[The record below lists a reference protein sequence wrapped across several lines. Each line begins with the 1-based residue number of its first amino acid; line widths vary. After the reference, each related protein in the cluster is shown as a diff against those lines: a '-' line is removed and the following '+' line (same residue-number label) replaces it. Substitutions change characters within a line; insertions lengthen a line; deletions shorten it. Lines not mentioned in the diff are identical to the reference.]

1 VDRIRGWLQVKL
13 RPSLEMQVVVTN
25 GPAALGFARTFI
37 GLDLTEVRRGLG
49 GFPNRF
55 VKVAVDQWRLL
66 NAVSAQRGPRS
77 VLKREA
83 QQEKSQSPHRVQ

>member
-1 VDRIRGWLQVKL
+1 VWLQIKL

-49 GFPNRF
+49 DFQTGSSRWPSINGGSSTR
-55 VKVAVDQWRLL
+55 
-66 NAVSAQRGPRS
+66 
-77 VLKREA
+77 
-83 QQEKSQSPHRVQ
+83 